1 MANEDFRRPW
11 VYAAW
16 ILLLAAA
23 VEVAIGAWTLSGLPG
38 GPESQFG
45 QAIGS
50 PLWLRGEVAMPNLLQ
65 LTITA
70 LPVSA
75 VLLVVFAG
83 RLAGTVRPVTLV
95 AVTIQTAA
103 LALGL
108 LAWVAAL
115 GKASRWE
122 DVSWAIDI
130 AVAVAGLILT
140 SAVLRSRGADALTHP
155 RAGAGQG

>member
-1 MANEDFRRPW
+1 
-11 VYAAW
+11 
-16 ILLLAAA
+16 
-23 VEVAIGAWTLSGLPG
+23 
-38 GPESQFG
+38 
-45 QAIGS
+45 
-50 PLWLRGEVAMPNLLQ
+50 MPNLPQ

-130 AVAVAGLILT
+130 AVAVAVAGLILT

-155 RAGAGQG
+155 RAGAGKG